1 MTPDCQHQNR
11 HIAQKTSISRPF
23 NEIGC
28 LSYSAGRMSSAQRVG
43 DRIRDWRLRRRFTQ
57 DVLGEKIGSDGSRVG
72 RLEKGTENPTLETL
86 DKLAVA
92 LKVDVAEFFV
102 ARPGESTGHAAELSG
117 SNLGVLETL
126 LAAVDAE
133 APAEDSWRGD
143 VLKAVATLNR
153 ALRRPDTGADSEPG
167 DRKVARP
174 RR

>member
-1 MTPDCQHQNR
+1 MTPDCQHRNGVLE
-11 HIAQKTSISRPF
+11 QKSCISRPF
-23 NEIGC
+23 NEIGR
-28 LSYSAGRMSSAQRVG
+28 LSYSAGHMSSAARVG
-43 DRIRDWRLRRRFTQ
+43 DRIREWRLRRRLTQ
-57 DVLGEKIGSDGSRVG
+57 DELGEKIGSDGSRVG

-86 DKLAVA
+86 DKLAGA

-102 ARPGESTGHAAELSG
+102 ARPGESTGHATERSG

-126 LAAVDAE
+126 LASVDAE
-133 APAEDSWRGD
+133 SPAEDSWRGD

-153 ALRRPDTGADSEPG
+153 ALRRPDAGAGSEPG